1 VGDAMRII
9 AVANQKGGVAKTT
22 TTINLG
28 ASLAYHARKVLI
40 IDMDPQAHSTLGLGF
55 EPNEFEKTIL
65 NVLEPPRSPYK
76 LPLREVI
83 VPTRTANLYLV
94 PANID
99 LAGAEYRLI
108 DKLGRED
115 FLNSS
120 IQKSNLDFD
129 YILIDCPPSLG
140 ILTIN
145 ALKAAREVIVTIQP
159 HYFALRGI
167 EEFMETIEL
176 MRENL
181 RHEPEVFVLI
191 TIADVRTNLYKEV
204 IGEIKRYFGD
214 RMFKTIIHKNIAL
227 AEATSHGM
235 PVIEYEPTS
244 SGAQNYLSLAKE
256 VIRFEKEKPKARLLR
271 KN

>member
-1 VGDAMRII
+1 MRII

-22 TTINLG
+22 TCINLG

-55 EPNEFEKTIL
+55 EPNEFDKTIL
-65 NVLEPPRSPYK
+65 NVLEPPRSPYHLELK
-76 LPLREVI
+76 EVVI
-83 VPTRTANLYLV
+83 PTRTPNLYLA

-120 IQKSNLDFD
+120 IQRANLPFD

-140 ILTIN
+140 ILTVN
-145 ALKAAREVIVTIQP
+145 ALKACREVIVTIQP
-159 HYFALRGI
+159 HYFAMRGI
-167 EEFMETIEL
+167 EEFMETINL

-181 RHEPEVFVLI
+181 KHDPEVYVLV
-191 TIADVRTNLYKEV
+191 TIADIRTNLYREV
-204 IGEIKRYFGD
+204 IEEIKRYFGNNL
-214 RMFKTIIHKNIAL
+214 FKTIIHRNISL
-227 AEATSHGM
+227 AEASSHGV
-235 PVIEYEPTS
+235 PVMEYDPSS
-244 SGAQNYLSLAKE
+244 SGAKYYLDLAKE
-256 VIRFEKEKPKARLLR
+256 VIQLEEEKPGKRLLR

>member
-1 VGDAMRII
+1 MRIFSI
-9 AVANQKGGVAKTT
+9 ANQKGGVAKTT
-22 TTINLG
+22 TCINLG
-28 ASLAYHARKVLI
+28 ASLAYHARKVLV

-55 EPNEFEKTIL
+55 EPNEFDKTVL
-65 NVLEPPRSPYK
+65 NVLEPPRSPFRAE
-76 LPLREVI
+76 LRDVI
-83 VPTRTANLYLV
+83 VPTRTPNLFLV

-108 DKLGRED
+108 DQLGRED

-120 IQKSNLDFD
+120 IKRCPLDFD

-145 ALKAAREVIVTIQP
+145 ALKACREIIITIQP

-167 EEFMETIEL
+167 EEFMETVEI

-181 RHEPEVFVLI
+181 KHEPEIYVLI
-191 TIADVRTNLYKEV
+191 TIADTRTNLYREV
-204 IGEIKRYFGD
+204 IGEIEEYFEE
-214 RMFKTIIHKNIAL
+214 RLFKTVIHKNIAL
-227 AEATSHGM
+227 AEASSHGV
-235 PVIEYEPTS
+235 PVIEYEPSS

-256 VIRFEKEKPKARLLR
+256 VINFEKEKPKKRLFR
-271 KN
+271 KA

>member
-1 VGDAMRII
+1 MRII
-9 AVANQKGGVAKTT
+9 AIANQKGGVAKTT
-22 TTINLG
+22 TCINLG

-55 EPNEFEKTIL
+55 EPNEFDKTIL
-65 NVLEPPRSPYK
+65 NVLEPPRSPYHLELK
-76 LPLREVI
+76 EVI
-83 VPTRTANLYLV
+83 IPTHTPNLYLA

-120 IQKSNLDFD
+120 IQRANLPFD

-140 ILTIN
+140 ILTVN
-145 ALKAAREVIVTIQP
+145 ALKACREVIVTIQP
-159 HYFALRGI
+159 HYFAMRGI
-167 EEFMETIEL
+167 EEFMETINL

-181 RHEPEVFVLI
+181 KHDPEVYVLI
-191 TIADVRTNLYKEV
+191 TIADIRTNLYQEV
-204 IGEIKRYFGD
+204 MEEIKKYFGD
-214 RMFKTIIHKNIAL
+214 RLFKTIIHRNISL
-227 AEATSHGM
+227 AEASSHGV
-235 PVIEYEPTS
+235 PVMEYDPSS
-244 SGAQNYLSLAKE
+244 SGAKYYLELAKE
-256 VIRFEKEKPKARLLR
+256 VIQLEEEKPGKRLLR

>member
-1 VGDAMRII
+1 
-9 AVANQKGGVAKTT
+9 VAKTT
-22 TTINLG
+22 TCINLG

-55 EPNEFEKTIL
+55 EPNEFDKTIL
-65 NVLEPPRSPYK
+65 NVLEPPRSPYHLELK
-76 LPLREVI
+76 EVI
-83 VPTRTANLYLV
+83 IPTHTPNLYLA

-120 IQKSNLDFD
+120 IQRANLPFD

-140 ILTIN
+140 ILTVN
-145 ALKAAREVIVTIQP
+145 ALKACREVIVTIQP
-159 HYFALRGI
+159 HYFAMRGI
-167 EEFMETIEL
+167 EEFMETINL

-181 RHEPEVFVLI
+181 KHDPEVYVLI
-191 TIADVRTNLYKEV
+191 TIADIRTNLYQEV
-204 IGEIKRYFGD
+204 MEEIKKYFGD
-214 RMFKTIIHKNIAL
+214 RLFKTIIHRNISL
-227 AEATSHGM
+227 AEASSHGV
-235 PVIEYEPTS
+235 PVMEYDPSS
-244 SGAQNYLSLAKE
+244 SGAKYYLELAKE
-256 VIRFEKEKPKARLLR
+256 VIQLEEEKPGKRLLR

>member
-1 VGDAMRII
+1 MRII

-22 TTINLG
+22 TCINLG

-55 EPNEFEKTIL
+55 EPNEFDKSIL
-65 NVLEPPRSPYK
+65 NVLEPPRSPYHLELK
-76 LPLREVI
+76 EVI
-83 VPTRTANLYLV
+83 IPTRTPNLYLA

-115 FLNSS
+115 FLNGS
-120 IQKSNLDFD
+120 IQRANLSFD

-140 ILTIN
+140 ILTVN
-145 ALKAAREVIVTIQP
+145 ALKACREVIVTIQP
-159 HYFALRGI
+159 HYFAMRGI
-167 EEFMETIEL
+167 EEFMETINL

-181 RHEPEVFVLI
+181 KHNPEVYVLV
-191 TIADVRTNLYKEV
+191 TIADIRTNLYREV
-204 IGEIKRYFGD
+204 IEEIKKYFGD
-214 RMFKTIIHKNIAL
+214 NLFKTIIHRNISL
-227 AEATSHGM
+227 AEATSHGV
-235 PVIEYEPTS
+235 PVMEYDPSS
-244 SGAQNYLSLAKE
+244 SGAKYYLDLAKE
-256 VIRFEKEKPKARLLR
+256 VIQLEEEKPGKRLLR

>member
-1 VGDAMRII
+1 MRII
-9 AVANQKGGVAKTT
+9 AIANQKGGVAKTT
-22 TTINLG
+22 TCINLG
-28 ASLAYHARKVLI
+28 ASLAYHARQVLI

-55 EPNEFEKTIL
+55 EPNELDKTVL
-65 NVLEPPRSPYK
+65 NVLEPPRSPYHLELK
-76 LPLREVI
+76 DVI
-83 VPTRTANLYLV
+83 VSTRTPNLYLA

-115 FLNSS
+115 FLNNS
-120 IQKSNLDFD
+120 IQRANLSFD

-145 ALKAAREVIVTIQP
+145 ALKACWEVIITIQP

-167 EEFMETIEL
+167 EEFMETLDL

-181 RHEPEVFVLI
+181 KHDLEVYVLI
-191 TIADVRTNLYKEV
+191 TIADTRTNLYREV
-204 IGEIKRYFGD
+204 IEEVREYFGD
-214 RMFKTIIHKNIAL
+214 RLFDTIIHRNITL
-227 AEATSHGM
+227 AEATSHGV

-244 SGAQNYLSLAKE
+244 MGAQNYLALARE
-256 VIRFEKEKPKARLLR
+256 VIRLEKEKPKKRLLR
-271 KN
+271 KT